1 MFGVSWVESQ
11 RTKQRAASVAHPL
24 PLPGHILQTMNP
36 NTWSVNE
43 LVIVTRGGCANTPVM
58 QANLETAL
66 RTLGLPVGFHLVDLD
81 LLAGTDVLT
90 GYPTPTL
97 LFRGRDVFGMPKP
110 KPPFP
115 EPA

>member
-1 MFGVSWVESQ
+1 
-11 RTKQRAASVAHPL
+11 
-24 PLPGHILQTMNP
+24 MNP

-110 KPPFP
+110 KPLFP
-115 EPA
+115 EPALRIYPDGVPSAAAIARQLRVVLSL